1 MSVVIIIH
9 HKGLAKP
16 QVWIYGTTASMLFH
30 IRTVPY
36 TARLIIPIRPEYK
49 KLDAR

>member
-1 MSVVIIIH
+1 MSVVIIIRSKVLLSLKFGYMVQQH
-9 HKGLAKP
+9 P
-16 QVWIYGTTASMLFH
+16 CFFYV
-30 IRTVPY
+30 RTVPY